1 MTLKTR
7 PSWKAKFR
15 AWLTERFGVGLP
27 PISASIPAY
36 TPLKTP
42 FLSQE
47 PVSGANRPAAVA
59 QAHRTRVVMDRI
71 CATNNANV
79 TRNYGTHTE
88 DLSCRYPP
96 RALDAQE
103 LADAASLLHLRVV
116 DPDHQAARA
125 CVAQRAAIT
134 TELFGSFSSYDS
146 GSSYSSDSG
155 SCSSSSFD

>member
-1 MTLKTR
+1 MTPNPTSSR

-15 AWLTERFGVGLP
+15 AWLTKRFGVGLP
-27 PISASIPAY
+27 PISASSPAY

-47 PVSGANRPAAVA
+47 PVSEANRPAAVA
-59 QAHRTRVVMDRI
+59 QAQRTRAVMDRI

-79 TRNYGTHTE
+79 TRNYGARTE
-88 DLSCRYPP
+88 DLSYRCPP

-103 LADAASLLHLRVV
+103 LADAASLLHLRVA
-116 DPDHQAARA
+116 DPDHQVAKA

-134 TELFGSFSSYDS
+134 TELLGSFSSY
-146 GSSYSSDSG
+146 GSYSSDSS
-155 SCSSSSFD
+155 SCSSSSSD